1 VFFKYIFDIITFG
14 ICFCVF
20 IQINKQ
26 LKINEESLVVYSEYN
41 FFLLKNKF
49 FILID
54 FDAYNRSLLDVVKLN
69 RELLMNTY
77 FNQISVSL
85 SF

>member
-1 VFFKYIFDIITFG
+1 M
-14 ICFCVF
+14 
-20 IQINKQ
+20 
-26 LKINEESLVVYSEYN
+26 VYSEYN